1 MEITSRLYQSALN
14 SIKTS
19 QKSVETSAKRIASGD
34 NLNSSEIITEPE
46 INTKDLALS
55 NIEASESK
63 ITDVDMARE
72 YLNITKQ
79 AMLHKSGTA
88 LLSQANSNANDV
100 VNLLNF

>member
-1 MEITSRLYQSALN
+1 MKITSNLYQSALN

-19 QKSVETSAKRIASGD
+19 QKNIETSAKKIASGV
-34 NLNSSEIITEPE
+34 NLTSEEALIDPE
-46 INTKDLALS
+46 INTEDLALS
-55 NIEASESK
+55 NTEAAESK

-88 LLSQANSNANDV
+88 LLSQANSNATDV
-100 VNLLNF
+100 ANLLDF